1 MPQVQEPVLEF
12 AAQTPEEEGGEI
24 NMSKMVLQASA
35 LATLIVLLAIAW
47 NMRDYKPKQSVEE
60 K

>member
-1 MPQVQEPVLEF
+1 
-12 AAQTPEEEGGEI
+12 
-24 NMSKMVLQASA
+24 MSKMVLQASA